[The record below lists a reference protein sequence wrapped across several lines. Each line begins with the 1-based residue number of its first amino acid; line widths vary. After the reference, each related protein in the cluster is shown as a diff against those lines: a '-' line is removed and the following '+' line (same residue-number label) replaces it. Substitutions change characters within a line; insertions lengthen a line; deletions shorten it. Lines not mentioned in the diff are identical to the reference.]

1 MGFVYALADRR
12 ATARGSIAALGAAAG
27 WLAILGADAARG
39 ANVRM
44 VASRMAEVMQV
55 PSFGFMLITLLF
67 AAALCGTAAVIAG
80 AILPNTTK
88 NARTQI
94 GATN

>member
-12 ATARGSIAALGAAAG
+12 APARGSIAALGAAAG

-44 VASRMAEVMQV
+44 VASRMAEVMQL
-55 PSFGFMLITLLF
+55 PSFGFVLITLLF
-67 AAALCGTAAVIAG
+67 AAVLCGTAAVIAS
-80 AILPNTTK
+80 AIVRNTT
-88 NARTQI
+88 NSASAQI
-94 GATN
+94 GATD